1 MIENGTVVA
10 VRGDRADVVLGASAT
25 CGSCTACGKS
35 ASGDMLL
42 RDVSDEIGATV
53 GDEVE
58 ILIPESL
65 QVQAALAVYAVPL
78 GGLLLGYL
86 AGVLLGK
93 ALGFDPDTTGG
104 VVGVAAA
111 TAALAGTQVRERSLA
126 RNGRYKPRVR
136 AIISRGSGRD

>member
-1 MIENGTVVA
+1 MIERGTVVA
-10 VRGDRADVVLGASAT
+10 VRGNRADVVLGSTSA
-25 CGSCTACGKS
+25 CGGCSACGKS
-35 ASGDMLL
+35 VSGDMLL
-42 RDVSDEIGATV
+42 RDVADEQGVSI

-78 GGLLLGYL
+78 GALLLGYL

-104 VVGVAAA
+104 VVGVVSA

-126 RNGRYKPRVR
+126 RKGRYMPRVR
-136 AIISRGSGRD
+136 AIISRGSARD